1 MKVLVTGGTGF
12 VGAHTV
18 AALLDAGHDVR
29 LLVRRPERVA
39 TTLGELGVDT
49 GRLDLVEGDMV
60 DADAVGRA
68 VAGMDAVIH
77 AAAVVAALDRK
88 HAEQAL
94 HTNVDGTRI
103 VLDAAIAA
111 GCDPVVH
118 VSSIAALFTPG
129 VALLTVDLPPVV
141 DAANPYTRSKALADD
156 LARDRQAAGAPVVI
170 VYPGGVLGPRV
181 GELCGDAAEGF
192 ASILRLGFLSLTD
205 GGINVIDAR
214 DLAAVLVATLTPG
227 RGPRRYM
234 TGGQLV
240 LLPQLLRM
248 FRQST
253 GRPLPSMPTP
263 AGVYRALGR
272 LLDAIRRVIPFR
284 TVFTAEAME
293 LLTRPTDSDDS
304 AVHGELGVRYREVC
318 DTIDDAL
325 RGLYAAGHLTARQAG
340 TLAR

>member
-18 AALLDAGHDVR
+18 AALVTAGHDVR
-29 LLVRRPERVA
+29 LLARRPERIA

-49 GRLDLVEGDMV
+49 TRLEVVQGDMV

-68 VAGMDAVIH
+68 VAGTDAVIH

-94 HTNVDGTRI
+94 HTNVDGTRT

-118 VSSIAALFTPG
+118 VSSIAALFTPH
-129 VALLTVDLPPVV
+129 VDLLTVDLPPVV
-141 DAANPYTRSKALADD
+141 DAANPYTRSKALADE
-156 LARDRQAAGAPVVI
+156 LARDRQASGAPVVI
-170 VYPGGVLGPRV
+170 VYPGGVVGPRV

-214 DLAAVLVATLTPG
+214 DLAAVLTATLTPG

-234 TGGQLV
+234 AAGQLV
-240 LLPQLLRM
+240 MLPDILRM
-248 FRQST
+248 FRQAT
-253 GRPLPSMPTP
+253 GRRIPSMPTP
-263 AGVYRALGR
+263 AAVYRVLGS
-272 LLDAIRRVIPFR
+272 LLDAIRRVVPFS

-293 LLTRPTDSDDS
+293 LLTRPKDSDDS
-304 AVHGELGVRYREVC
+304 AVHQELDVHYREVAG
-318 DTIDDAL
+318 TIEDGL
-325 RGLYAAGHLTARQAG
+325 RGLYAAGHLTAKQAG
-340 TLAR
+340 ALAR